1 MAWSIGDLMLDPG
14 NPKMRKSCNDVTKR
28 CKPKHGDAENH
39 WSCERI
45 RLMEYFCKFHCR
57 PVPIFEGNSFT
68 ANFNLVCSVHHLQ
81 YNQFLLTFQ
90 CQSTSQC
97 QLMGWITSIT
107 ISASSMV
114 ALVISIFLS
123 ILQCLAR
130 GQHRHVLLKS
140 EWWPSSVEQL
150 RLTTN
155 RFEILATVKLTVVDI
170 NIPSTRKIGI
180 LSRNEFQTL
189 CTFVNVTHFCI
200 ALLSNVVLVV
210 VCVVAVVCKSPLE
223 MAIASLLQD

>member
-1 MAWSIGDLMLDPG
+1 MLCVLLGVLATSCWTLATQRWGRAAMTSPSDTNLSMAMQKTTGHEKEWG
-14 NPKMRKSCNDVTKR
+14 
-28 CKPKHGDAENH
+28 
-39 WSCERI
+39 
-45 RLMEYFCKFHCR
+45 KFHRR

-68 ANFNLVCSVHHLQ
+68 ANFNLVSCVHHLQ

-123 ILQCLAR
+123 ILYCLAR

-210 VCVVAVVCKSPLE
+210 VCVVVVVCKSRLK

>member
-1 MAWSIGDLMLDPG
+1 
-14 NPKMRKSCNDVTKR
+14 MRKNEANN
-28 CKPKHGDAENH
+28 G
-39 WSCERI
+39 I
-45 RLMEYFCKFHCR
+45 FL
-57 PVPIFEGNSFT
+57 PISLPTCPHFWR
-68 ANFNLVCSVHHLQ
+68 
-81 YNQFLLTFQ
+81 QFLHCQFQ
-90 CQSTSQC
+90 PCKLCSPPSVQSISVNFS
-97 QLMGWITSIT
+97 MSKHISMSINWLNHLHHHFCLFHGCPRHFHLPFHPALFSSWPA
-107 ISASSMV
+107 SAR
-114 ALVISIFLS
+114 F
-123 ILQCLAR
+123 
-130 GQHRHVLLKS
+130 LLKS